1 MYKKS
6 KRLLAG
12 FLAFLLVVTMAPTDI
27 LSVVYA
33 EEDAIVADVD
43 ASESVEATDDKVEAV
58 VDTAK
63 ADDNEAV
70 ADDAKADNNESAV
83 DDAKADDDD
92 DALTVSDTAED
103 SDEVQEEVPDVE
115 DRDTVS
121 EDSENDFD
129 NKAELEDDKL
139 IYSQTTWTSGA
150 NNTLTRTTSWDFSSD
165 THATTTDIK
174 GDETLKGLKCL
185 KGERISF
192 NKYNIKYNDNNEAV
206 ITPQGL
212 SIFVGCAAGIPLDTD
227 TSSVSVKITL
237 NAHNDNRVATI
248 GENSVRI
255 WQKNAGATAN
265 KGDTNSN
272 IAAQTND
279 DKYFISDIYEKTYTL
294 SDMTL
299 DGGNNYIK
307 FVSLLGEWK
316 IRKIEI
322 TETKS
327 ESTKKLGFKEDP
339 SFTSTG
345 NPKTPFDGDTLTVTF
360 TANED
365 EERTPVIKW
374 YKVSSEN
381 TETALAADT
390 GSDGKKYTIKADDRG
405 SKIKAVVTFEA
416 VDGKDKV
423 EKECTTQAEVT
434 EKKFGF
440 KKSPYFK
447 GEDNSSLYPGETLTL
462 DYELN
467 ETGTDDSEI
476 KWELVKDENGTEK
489 PADLTADENSN
500 NKEYTVKKSD
510 AGGKIRVT
518 VTPKIGDK
526 TGEPEKVETETV
538 SEKLVTFK
546 KEPVFTIEGG
556 DLAYPKPGNK
566 LTVEY
571 ELDKAAGETDASVI
585 TWTRVKDGQTT
596 ELTADANSD
605 GKTYTVA
612 EADVESKIKVSVTPK
627 TDNEYVSDGETK
639 DFISNEVKEAGFE
652 PQKAYNMSLK
662 ASDIPS
668 ETYTSAFV
676 KNGFT
681 IHAGTNENSLY
692 RSVTVEGN
700 NKTINDTSYSAR
712 LKMSGPGTEEYRSV
726 SFTAVKEATLAI
738 ACMSSND
745 SNSAKL
751 KIATESGA
759 EYTGTYKL
767 GFGEGAAA
775 LTEKTYTAGG
785 IVIDNKLNNAN
796 AAGTYIEV
804 TLPAG
809 TYYLYSDSAPA
820 VNFYE
825 IKVTYTDGGADYG
838 ESDYATVSF
847 DKNGGINDIASQKI
861 LKGENCP
868 EPAGP
873 IRDGYIFKGWCTD
886 AAGTTAYDFDQA
898 VNADLTLYAAW
909 EEDTTAEHLVLDMK
923 DLPQGDYT
931 STFDYRGFTFA
942 ASDDKGLSVGASSA
956 TVKGKAYT
964 QFLKLNGTGESA
976 CRNLSFT
983 TTEVS
988 TVTIVAVTGSS
999 GTARDLALNNGSV
1012 VTTNPTDKKTINAAD
1027 EYVFSDVPAG
1037 TWYLYSMKSG
1047 INIYYIS
1054 VKPAT
1059 VEITPTILD
1068 EDDLL
1073 NGEEVYFVSGTEEKK
1088 VTSGTTLDLKKNRE
1102 YKLEVRD
1109 GDIVSTD
1116 LKAKINGSTTY
1127 IPTEDDSVDI
1137 IITEASEIVTITF
1150 MNGNDII
1157 FEDEVEMSNPKE
1169 GVYYELAPV
1178 ESKVNV
1184 PEGKEFLGWDLSS
1197 DAKAAVYYPAGYI
1210 YFRENVTLYAVIA
1223 DIDAITYTVTFED
1236 QYGDEIDA
1244 TFVLEGGTITFDET
1258 YNEYENY
1265 VFAGWKLKGDKDPNK
1280 VYAVGETYTVT
1291 GDVTFVETWKLRE
1304 YTVTLT
1310 DENGNVTKTQKVE
1323 AGKEFTF
1330 PETAPTKD
1338 GYTFAGWKKE
1348 YDDSA
1353 YGTGSKCV
1361 ITEDVIFKETWAQPN
1376 KEDFTVTFEDEFGYE
1391 ITDLT
1396 MTIKAGDDPVITLP
1410 KETPT
1415 ERIGYKFVGWYDY
1428 WDGYSYDPGT
1438 SYVVTKNVVLSE
1450 HWEKEDYESG
1460 MYFRLDDE
1468 EAYYQGGAAV
1478 TPPVE
1483 VYYNTEELTLGTDYT
1498 VKYKNNKNA
1507 GEATLTITGKNNFA
1521 GAKKEAKFKI
1531 RQADIE
1537 GWTDYAG
1544 AMTVIKNAKV
1554 NPVITYN
1561 GKQLKLGKDFTI
1573 SGAGLENGKYTS
1585 VTGNDADGKPIPN
1598 KLTVEGINNFT
1609 GTFDIEVIVV
1619 EKNGAPSLAVEI
1631 DRNFRP
1637 VYGEE
1642 VLDWATLFGETEI
1655 VNGQLVVTAPGKIT
1669 VYEKGDRDRKPLAFS
1684 TYKGIQGDF
1693 EVVMVS
1699 GDFYSAGT
1707 QKFMIV
1713 GRGKYTG
1720 TVTKSFK
1727 ILPKPLDEDDIQVGV
1742 YDWYNHVFNTDLT
1755 AEYSSTGSAVKGLTV
1770 RYYTGYRYEDM
1781 GSQNYKV
1788 SYSNNKKVGTG
1799 KVKIT
1804 FINDYKGT
1812 KPKTVDFTI
1821 TGASLNNTNAIAPDM
1836 VYSTAGKSYVSKP
1849 LVEYNGAILKASEYT
1864 VSYAWATET
1873 QCKDENGNRK
1883 ADEDIRWTP
1892 AEGNRVNITLEDE
1905 DQYAK
1910 VKVMITQSARSNFI
1924 TDKDYGTGKDIPK
1937 TTYYYVRKADPEKAF
1952 DLSKAKVEFFADAD
1966 CSPDKQYKKIPYCGE
1981 VFYTP
1986 EGNQVSEWY
1995 VRGAVFVKVTVKVG
2009 RENQIVDPSL
2019 YDVTWLNATNKGKAT
2034 VVIKG
2039 NGPDCVDKDNKFAV
2053 GSKTTSATID
2063 SIGEWVKPSNPE
2075 RMFGNFLKNIFG
2087 K

>member
-1 MYKKS
+1 M
-6 KRLLAG
+6 
-12 FLAFLLVVTMAPTDI
+12 F
-27 LSVVYA
+27 
-33 EEDAIVADVD
+33 
-43 ASESVEATDDKVEAV
+43 
-58 VDTAK
+58 
-63 ADDNEAV
+63 
-70 ADDAKADNNESAV
+70 
-83 DDAKADDDD
+83 
-92 DALTVSDTAED
+92 
-103 SDEVQEEVPDVE
+103 
-115 DRDTVS
+115 
-121 EDSENDFD
+121 
-129 NKAELEDDKL
+129 
-139 IYSQTTWTSGA
+139 
-150 NNTLTRTTSWDFSSD
+150 
-165 THATTTDIK
+165 
-174 GDETLKGLKCL
+174 
-185 KGERISF
+185 
-192 NKYNIKYNDNNEAV
+192 
-206 ITPQGL
+206 
-212 SIFVGCAAGIPLDTD
+212 
-227 TSSVSVKITL
+227 
-237 NAHNDNRVATI
+237 
-248 GENSVRI
+248 
-255 WQKNAGATAN
+255 
-265 KGDTNSN
+265 
-272 IAAQTND
+272 
-279 DKYFISDIYEKTYTL
+279 
-294 SDMTL
+294 
-299 DGGNNYIK
+299 
-307 FVSLLGEWK
+307 
-316 IRKIEI
+316 
-322 TETKS
+322 
-327 ESTKKLGFKEDP
+327 
-339 SFTSTG
+339 
-345 NPKTPFDGDTLTVTF
+345 
-360 TANED
+360 
-365 EERTPVIKW
+365 
-374 YKVSSEN
+374 
-381 TETALAADT
+381 
-390 GSDGKKYTIKADDRG
+390 
-405 SKIKAVVTFEA
+405 
-416 VDGKDKV
+416 
-423 EKECTTQAEVT
+423 
-434 EKKFGF
+434 
-440 KKSPYFK
+440 
-447 GEDNSSLYPGETLTL
+447 PGETLTL

-467 ETGTDDSEI
+467 EPGTDESEI

-489 PADLTADENSN
+489 TTDLTADENSN
-500 NKEYTVKKSD
+500 NKKYTVKKSD

-518 VTPKIGDK
+518 VTPKIDNK
-526 TGEPEKVETETV
+526 TGDAEKAETKTV

-566 LTVEY
+566 LTVTY
-571 ELDKAAGETDASVI
+571 ELDKAAGEADESVI

-681 IHAGTNENSLY
+681 IHAGTNEDSLY

-700 NKTINDTSYSAR
+700 NKKINDTSYSAR
-712 LKMSGPGTEEYRSV
+712 LKMNGPGAKEYRSV
-726 SFTAVKEATLAI
+726 SFTAVKEAKLAI

-759 EYTGTYKL
+759 EYTGTYKFV
-767 GFGEGAAA
+767 FGEEAAA
-775 LTEKTYTAGG
+775 LTEKYYTAGG
-785 IVIDNKLNNAN
+785 IVINNKLNNAPK
-796 AAGTYIEV
+796 AAGTYIEL

-825 IKVTYTDGGADYG
+825 IKVTYTDGGADHG
-838 ESDYATVSF
+838 ESDYATVRF
-847 DKNGGINDIASQKI
+847 DKNGGVNDIASQKI

-868 EPAGP
+868 KPAGP
-873 IRDGYIFKGWCTD
+873 IRDGYKFKGWYTD
-886 AAGTTAYDFDQA
+886 AAGTAAYDFDQA

-909 EEDTTAEHLVLDMK
+909 EEDTTAECLVLDMK
-923 DLPQGDYT
+923 DLPLGDYT

-964 QFLKLNGTGESA
+964 QVLKLNGTGDST

-988 TVTIVAVTGSS
+988 TVTIVAVS
-999 GTARDLALNNGSV
+999 GNDRDLALKNGSDIK
-1012 VTTNPTDKKTINAAD
+1012 TKTINAAD

-1037 TWYLYSMKSG
+1037 TWYLYSMNNG

-1068 EDDLL
+1068 EDNLL

-1088 VTSGTTLDLKKNRE
+1088 VTSGTTLDLKKNQE

-1109 GDIVSTD
+1109 GDTVSPD
-1116 LKAKINGSTTY
+1116 LKAKIDGSTTY

-1137 IITEASEIVTITF
+1137 IITEASETVTITF

-1157 FEDEVEMSNPKE
+1157 FEDEVEMFDPKE
-1169 GVYYELAPV
+1169 GVLYELALV

-1197 DAKAAVYYPAGYI
+1197 DAKATVYYPAGYI
-1210 YFRENVTLYAVIA
+1210 HFHENVTLYAVIA

-1280 VYAVGETYTVT
+1280 VYAVGETYAVT

-1310 DENGNVTKTQKVE
+1310 DENGNVMKTQKVE

-1330 PETAPTKD
+1330 PETAPTKA
-1338 GYTFAGWKKE
+1338 GYTFAGWKTE

-1361 ITEDVIFKETWAQPN
+1361 ITEDVTFRETWAQPN
-1376 KEDFTVTFEDEFGYE
+1376 DKEFTVTFKDEFDNE
-1391 ITDLT
+1391 ITELKK
-1396 MTIKAGDDPVITLP
+1396 TIAAGDPPVITLP
-1410 KETPT
+1410 EKTPT

-1428 WDGYSYDPGT
+1428 WDGDFHKPGT
-1438 SYVVTKNVVLSE
+1438 TYTVTKNVVLFE
-1450 HWEKEDYESG
+1450 YWEEEDYESG

-1468 EAYYQGGAAV
+1468 EAYYQGGAAI

-1483 VYYNTEELTLGTDYT
+1483 VYYNGESLTLGTDYT

-1507 GEATLTITGKNNFA
+1507 GEATLTITGKSNFA
-1521 GAKKEAKFKI
+1521 GAKKEEKFKI

-1573 SGAGLENGKYTS
+1573 SGAGLENGKYIS

-1655 VNGQLVVTAPGKIT
+1655 VDGQLVVTAPGKIT
-1669 VYEKGDRDRKPLAFS
+1669 VYEKGDRDKKPLAFS
-1684 TYKGIQGDF
+1684 TYKGIQSDF

-1742 YDWYNHVFNTDLT
+1742 YEGYDFKTTDLT
-1755 AEYSSTGSAVKGLTV
+1755 AEYSSTGSTLEGLTV
-1770 RYYTGYRYEDM
+1770 RYTTGYRYNDIADR
-1781 GSQNYKV
+1781 NYKV
-1788 SYSNNKKVGTG
+1788 SYSNNKKVGTNTA

-1804 FINDYKGT
+1804 FLNDYKGT
-1812 KPKTVDFTI
+1812 KPQTATFSI
-1821 TGASLNNTNAIAPDM
+1821 TGASLNNTYAIAPDM
-1836 VYSTAGKSYVSKP
+1836 VYSKEGKSYVSKP

-1883 ADEDIRWTP
+1883 ADEDIHWTP
-1892 AEGNRVNITLEDE
+1892 VEGNRVNITLEDK
-1905 DQYAK
+1905 DQYAR
-1910 VKVMITQSARSNFI
+1910 VKVMITPSAKSNFI
-1924 TDKDYGTGKDIPK
+1924 LTDKDYETGKYFPK

-1952 DLSKAKVEFFADAD
+1952 DLSKAKVEFFADAN
-1966 CSPDKQYKKIPYCGE
+1966 CSQDEQYKKIPYCGE
-1981 VFYTP
+1981 KFYTP
-1986 EGNQVSEWY
+1986 EGNKVSN
-1995 VRGAVFVKVTVKVG
+1995 VDGIGAVFVKVTVKVG
-2009 RENQIVDPSL
+2009 REDQIVDPSL

-2034 VVIKG
+2034 VVIVGK
-2039 NGPDCVDKDNKFAV
+2039 GPDYVDEEDIFA
-2053 GSKTTSATID
+2053 
-2063 SIGEWVKPSNPE
+2063 
-2075 RMFGNFLKNIFG
+2075 
-2087 K
+2087 